1 MKLKIISGI
10 FIALFIAGCHDRELD
25 SRLDQAEALLL
36 NKPDSALIILQR
48 LTPQDNEAE
57 QARYALLCSE
67 ALDRNGIKVTS
78 DSLIR
83 RAWHYYKNHPRD
95 LHNQCKVL
103 FYWGRIKLE
112 SGDKPGA
119 LRLFLEIEE
128 KLRNLNEPYYT
139 GLLYNQI
146 GEVYYAQMNYSRAYQ
161 YFREARDQFRQA
173 KNLHEETS
181 STLDMA
187 AATYH
192 TKDIEKAMRLYS
204 AALDLADE
212 QKSESLSKTSLTN
225 LASLYV
231 VSGKRQIPHD
241 LLQRIEE
248 SARRDNSYGYH
259 TLVDVH
265 LLKNQI
271 DSARYYLELAKAHT
285 TDVRDMAE
293 LQYTAY
299 RIEAL
304 SKNFEKATDNIHR
317 YIYLTDSLVRSNMQF
332 SAGMVEREY
341 FKEQSDFAEYR
352 IKNRTIWEVAIIVV
366 TLLIAGIAYYILR
379 QRMRLQRERTDHYL
393 LLAEE
398 ANTEYKILR
407 ERIEGQRNVES
418 HLKGLIASRFDI
430 IDKLGRTYYE
440 RENTSS
446 QQAVMY
452 QEVKHIITD
461 FSENKEILQELELI
475 VDTCHDNAMQKLR
488 RDFPMM
494 KEADN
499 RLLCYIFVGF
509 SPQVISL
516 FMKDTV
522 ANIYARK
529 SRLKS
534 RIKSAETENKELFLS
549 LFE

>member
-1 MKLKIISGI
+1 MKCRIIYGI
-10 FIALFIAGCHDRELD
+10 LIALSVTGCHNRELNP
-25 SRLDQAEALLL
+25 RLTEAETLLL
-36 NKPDSALIILQR
+36 NKPDSALTILQQ
-48 LTPQDNEAE
+48 LPPQSNEAE
-57 QARYALLCSE
+57 QARYALLYSE
-67 ALDRNGIKVTS
+67 ALDRNNIKVTN
-78 DSLIR
+78 DSLIQS
-83 RAWHYYKNHPRD
+83 AWNYYKHSSND
-95 LHNQCKVL
+95 LRYQCKSL
-103 FYWGRIKLE
+103 YYWGRIKLE
-112 SGDKPGA
+112 AGDKPGA

-128 KLRNLNEPYYT
+128 KLRNINEPYYT
-139 GLLYNQI
+139 GLLYSQI
-146 GEVYYAQMNYSRAYQ
+146 GEVYYAQMNYSRAYH
-161 YFREARDQFRQA
+161 YFREARDQFRQSN
-173 KNLHEETS
+173 NLREETT

-192 TKDIEKAMRLYS
+192 SKDIEKAMRLYS

-241 LLQRIEE
+241 LLQRIED
-248 SARRDNSYGYH
+248 SAHQDTSYGYH

-271 DSARYYLELAKAHT
+271 DSARYYLELAKVHT

-299 RIEAL
+299 RIEARA
-304 SKNFEKATDNIHR
+304 KNFEKATDNIHR
-317 YIYLTDSLVRSNMQF
+317 YIYLTDSLTRSNMQF

-341 FKEQSDFAEYR
+341 FKEQSAFAEYR
-352 IKNRTIWEVAIIVV
+352 IKNRTIWEVAII
-366 TLLIAGIAYYILR
+366 TIALLLAGITYYIIR

-393 LLAEE
+393 LLAED
-398 ANTEYKILR
+398 ANSEYKALR
-407 ERIEGQRNVES
+407 ERMEGQRDTES

-430 IDKLGRTYYE
+430 IDKLGKTYYE

-446 QQAVMY
+446 QQVAMY
-452 QEVKHIITD
+452 QEVKQIITD

-488 RDFPMM
+488 NDFPTM
-494 KEADN
+494 KDADN

-534 RIKSAETENKELFLS
+534 RIKSAETDNKELFLS